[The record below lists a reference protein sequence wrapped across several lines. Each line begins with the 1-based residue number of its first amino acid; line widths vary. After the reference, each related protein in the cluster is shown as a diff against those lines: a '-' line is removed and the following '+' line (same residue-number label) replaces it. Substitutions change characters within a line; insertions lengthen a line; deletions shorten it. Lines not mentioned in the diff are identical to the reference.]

1 MSRLYYILGNRKYSI
16 QNEVFLFPYQLT
28 GEAKNNVTL
37 EEQFLSYHQT
47 SKLCCQ
53 HICSK
58 LLYTEALNYFKSQ
71 NSTSRS

>member
-47 SKLCCQ
+47 SKIML
-53 HICSK
+53 SAY
-58 LLYTEALNYFKSQ
+58 L
-71 NSTSRS
+71 